1 MLMMQTTELDEETI
15 MKNAPALKHS
25 QRAVSAAG
33 AILAS
38 ALIFAAACAPA
49 LAADKDK
56 SNGWN
61 WSFSW
66 DGNVMKGSGK
76 PITDKRAI
84 TGFDSLS
91 LKGSFDVTLAQG
103 ANEGVEITG
112 DDNIVPLIETR
123 VDGTKLVVTTKKGTS
138 FSTRNPILITVQ
150 AKNLNAIAVSGSGDV
165 KANGLKADALGV
177 SISGSG
183 NVKLDGLQSTSLG
196 VVISGSGDFSASGKA
211 TTQIISISGSGDVR
225 TEKLEGT
232 DVTVKIAGSG
242 DAQVWAKNTLTASIA
257 GSGDI
262 TYVGDAKVT
271 QSVAGSG
278 SVSRK

>member
-1 MLMMQTTELDEETI
+1 
-15 MKNAPALKHS
+15 MKNSHALKRFNS
-25 QRAVSAAG
+25 AKRVAAASSAV
-33 AILAS
+33 LAV
-38 ALIFAAACAPA
+38 ALIFAAASAPA
-49 LAADKDK
+49 YAVDKDK
-56 SNGWN
+56 SNN
-61 WSFSW
+61 WSWSFNW
-66 DGNVMKGSGK
+66 DGNVTKGSGK
-76 PITDKRAI
+76 TMTDKRAV

-91 LKGSFDVTLAQG
+91 LKGSFDVSLVQG
-103 ANEGVEITG
+103 AAEGVEVTG

-123 VDGTKLVVTTKKGTS
+123 VDGNKLVISSKKGTS
-138 FSTRNPILITVQ
+138 FSTRNPITIAVQ

-165 KANGLKADALGV
+165 KANGLKVDALGV

-183 NVKLDGLQSTSLG
+183 NVKLDGLQSSSLG

-211 TTQIISISGSGDVR
+211 TTQIISISGSGDVH

-262 TYVGDAKVT
+262 TYIGDAKVT

-278 SVSRK
+278 SVARK